1 MSPSLLAAGRTRAGQ
16 GDEPRPKLK
25 EASLANK
32 YMYLYVGG
40 GAPPASEAEGKAMM
54 AQWMEYFGKLGS
66 AVVEGGAP
74 FAPESKFLG
83 KGAAGHPRGYSIVT
97 ADSLD
102 KAVALT
108 AGHPHLANDG
118 GIEVLELAKVPG
130 V

>member
-1 MSPSLLAAGRTRAGQ
+1 M
-16 GDEPRPKLK
+16 
-25 EASLANK
+25 ANK
-32 YMYLYVGG
+32 YMYLYLGG

-54 AQWMEYFGKLGS
+54 AKWMEYFGKLGP
-66 AVVEGGAP
+66 AVVDGGAP

-83 KGAAGHPRGYSIVT
+83 RGAAGHPRGYSIIT

-108 AGHPHLANDG
+108 AGHPHLANGG

>member
-1 MSPSLLAAGRTRAGQ
+1 M
-16 GDEPRPKLK
+16 
-25 EASLANK
+25 ANK

-54 AQWMEYFGKLGS
+54 AKWMEYFGKLGS

-74 FAPESKFLG
+74 FAPQSKFLG
-83 KGAAGHPRGYSIVT
+83 KGAASHPSGYSIVS

-108 AGHPHLANDG
+108 AGHPHLASGG

-130 V
+130 M

>member
-1 MSPSLLAAGRTRAGQ
+1 MV
-16 GDEPRPKLK
+16 D
-25 EASLANK
+25 
-32 YMYLYVGG
+32 
-40 GAPPASEAEGKAMM
+40 
-54 AQWMEYFGKLGS
+54 
-66 AVVEGGAP
+66 GGAP

-83 KGAAGHPRGYSIVT
+83 KGAAGHPRGYSIIT

-108 AGHPHLANDG
+108 ASHPHLANGG